1 MIRGEGLAAL
11 YMKKVDRDIFFSD
24 RAWHLTITGMKF
36 VGGHHQLVLGNN
48 NSDVGAI
55 RVLGSAPER
64 YPTAVRT
71 RNIRRRRD
79 PSADDPRG
87 RRGAAAT
94 VARTIQLA
102 RGRTVSFL
110 AGCEFRESNG
120 VAVKN
125 IGPSCNAP
133 SCPAPAFVG
142 SFSTQLVV
150 RECVFWHCE
159 QALVTWSDWGV
170 RRLRGNHDATAT
182 MT

>member
-11 YMKKVDRDIFFSD
+11 YMKEVDRDIFFSD

-102 RGRTVSFL
+102 RADGRFHFSQAASF
-110 AGCEFRESNG
+110 AS
-120 VAVKN
+120 
-125 IGPSCNAP
+125 P
-133 SCPAPAFVG
+133 
-142 SFSTQLVV
+142 
-150 RECVFWHCE
+150 
-159 QALVTWSDWGV
+159 
-170 RRLRGNHDATAT
+170 TASR
-182 MT
+182 